1 MNCYIF
7 QFEKSHGNQREY
19 VELVPM
25 SPEKPGSS
33 KYCNSEVTSILE
45 SDEEDS
51 FFMVQK
57 FGDVNC
63 LTRHA
68 KFLNSDNFER
78 IFVNTKHYLKKVAPM
93 ISKDEDIGWIAK
105 IMIHWKDVNIPENIN
120 DRWNQ
125 ISFTIWEILIKYN
138 CHGCLFHEFYVKDSG
153 IIKQERFRKIFQET
167 YDAVNCD
174 LLVKNIAQKKIMS
187 SALTKL

>member
-1 MNCYIF
+1 
-7 QFEKSHGNQREY
+7 
-19 VELVPM
+19 
-25 SPEKPGSS
+25 
-33 KYCNSEVTSILE
+33 
-45 SDEEDS
+45 
-51 FFMVQK
+51 MVQK
-57 FGDVNC
+57 FRDVNC
-63 LTRHA
+63 STRHA

-93 ISKDEDIGWIAK
+93 ISKDEDFGWIAT

-153 IIKQERFRKIFQET
+153 IIEQERFRKLFQET

>member
-1 MNCYIF
+1 MYSVIN
-7 QFEKSHGNQREY
+7 RTP
-19 VELVPM
+19 L
-25 SPEKPGSS
+25 SPASL
-33 KYCNSEVTSILE
+33 Y
-45 SDEEDS
+45 
-51 FFMVQK
+51 Q
-57 FGDVNC
+57 
-63 LTRHA
+63 
-68 KFLNSDNFER
+68 
-78 IFVNTKHYLKKVAPM
+78 
-93 ISKDEDIGWIAK
+93 
-105 IMIHWKDVNIPENIN
+105 NIN